1 MYKSL
6 TIFRFAKYLHHIY
19 ITLLCSLIVSQK
31 KNIVKQKPN
40 LISKQENIGFEHF
53 DLQAAYSPWTEG
65 EKVYERWAVQTPAAI
80 AKFGRPNALAVRV
93 AEA

>member
-1 MYKSL
+1 M
-6 TIFRFAKYLHHIY
+6 
-19 ITLLCSLIVSQK
+19 
-31 KNIVKQKPN
+31 
-40 LISKQENIGFEHF
+40 GFEHF

-65 EKVYERWAVQTPAAI
+65 EKVYESWAVQTPAAI